1 MLSLLVLVV
10 GYNQVLSFYKF
21 SSESVSKSENS
32 FSIMSYNVRLFNL
45 YNWID
50 DESIPAKIQ
59 EFIEVES
66 PNILCF
72 QEYDSG
78 SNLDFK
84 AYAHKYQTN
93 ASNTNKS

>member
-59 EFIEVES
+59 EFIEALQFAE
-66 PNILCF
+66 
-72 QEYDSG
+72 
-78 SNLDFK
+78 
-84 AYAHKYQTN
+84 N
-93 ASNTNKS
+93 AEKLTSEQ

>member
-50 DESIPAKIQ
+50 DESIPASRYKSYVQ
-59 EFIEVES
+59 
-66 PNILCF
+66 L
-72 QEYDSG
+72 
-78 SNLDFK
+78 LDDDTP
-84 AYAHKYQTN
+84 YRN
-93 ASNTNKS
+93 